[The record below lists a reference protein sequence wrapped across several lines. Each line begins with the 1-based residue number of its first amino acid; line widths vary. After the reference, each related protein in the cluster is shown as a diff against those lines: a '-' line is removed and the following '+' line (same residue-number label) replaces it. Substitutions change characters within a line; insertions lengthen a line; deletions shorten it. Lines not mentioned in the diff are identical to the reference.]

1 MTIVVIILC
10 GYSNQ
15 FSFVIYPPI
24 ALLYKPD
31 TKSKIKNLL
40 RYCHRL
46 VNAITHIICYR
57 FRRIN
62 LFLNLYYTHNGIRTS
77 NGN

>member
-1 MTIVVIILC
+1 MRL
-10 GYSNQ
+10 
-15 FSFVIYPPI
+15 FESFFLLLFIPLI
-24 ALLYKPD
+24 ALMYKPD

-46 VNAITHIICYR
+46 VNAITHIMCYR

-77 NGN
+77 NSN